1 MHESRCVALSLQD
14 TSGCEGRAIQE
25 KFLHA
30 RCHSNFLVIE
40 GTVFSTL
47 APLIVSIFS
56 FVSEEEVR
64 DESEKDAE

>member
-14 TSGCEGRAIQE
+14 ISGCEGGAILE

-30 RCHSNFLVIE
+30 RCQQFFVIQ

-47 APLIVSIFS
+47 APLTVSIFS
-56 FVSEEEVR
+56 FASEEEIR